1 MYMKS
6 NQFLALSNA
15 ALKYLVFLQPCSSI
29 KLCSADL
36 SLSSYLILSFIYIYV
51 SSRVKPSIVEDIKMV
66 AGFDGRHQYVG

>member
-29 KLCSADL
+29 QICSADL

-66 AGFDGRHQYVG
+66 AGFDGGHQYVG